1 MGPAEIGLALRRQRE
16 DKGLTQQQVADL
28 AKLSVSFVCQIER
41 RAPDRPLPPGAARIA
56 NVLGYE
62 LVTDHDLRPLRRR
75 RVSR

>member
-1 MGPAEIGLALRRQRE
+1 
-16 DKGLTQQQVADL
+16 VADL